1 MIPRRVPA
9 TASLVLLLL
18 AVGARAQQ
26 APNPSFNL
34 VNRSPTPIK
43 ELYASPAGVTRWGQ
57 DRLGQN
63 YLPPGGSFP
72 VRLPADGNCLYDVR
86 VVYADDKEEERRRL
100 NTCTLD
106 DVAFSGGGARPAG
119 GGAGAAAGG
128 GAGGGRGAGREAT
141 LRLVNRGGEEVHEVY
156 ATPPGDRNWGSD
168 RLGDDTVAPG
178 STRVIRLP
186 GGGCV
191 YDVRVV
197 YADGQ
202 ETERRRVDL
211 CAAPEVRV
219 P

>member
-9 TASLVLLLL
+9 TALLVLL

-34 VNRSPTPIK
+34 VNRSPDPIR

-63 YLPPGGSFP
+63 YLPPGVSFP
-72 VRLPADGNCLYDVR
+72 VRLPADGNCIYDVR
-86 VVYADDKEEERRRL
+86 VVYADNREEERRGL
-100 NTCTLD
+100 NTCTAES
-106 DVAFSGGGARPAG
+106 VAFSGGGARPGGGNAG
-119 GGAGAAAGG
+119 GGAGTGAAG
-128 GAGGGRGAGREAT
+128 RGTGREAT
-141 LRLVNRGGEEVHEVY
+141 LRLVNRGGAEVQEVY
-156 ATPPGDRNWGSD
+156 ATPPGDPNWGSD
-168 RLGDDTVAPG
+168 RLGDDTLAPG
-178 STRVIRLP
+178 SARVIRLP
-186 GGGCV
+186 AGGCV
-191 YDVRVV
+191 FDVRVV

-211 CAAPEVRV
+211 CAAPEMRV

>member
-9 TASLVLLLL
+9 TALLVLL
-18 AVGARAQQ
+18 AAGARAQQ

-34 VNRSPTPIK
+34 VNRSATPIK
-43 ELYASPAGVTRWGQ
+43 ELYASPAGATRWGL

-63 YLPPGGSFP
+63 YLPPGGIFP

-106 DVAFSGGGARPAG
+106 SVAFSGGGARPAG
-119 GGAGAAAGG
+119 GGAGAATGG
-128 GAGGGRGAGREAT
+128 GHGAGREAT
-141 LRLVNRGGEEVHEVY
+141 LRLVNRGGGDVHEVY
-156 ATPPGDRNWGSD
+156 ATPPGDPNWGGD

-186 GGGCV
+186 GAGCI

-211 CAAPEVRV
+211 CAAPEMRV